1 MEQLK
6 DNGIIMKKIMMLLL
20 SCSLLLSCNKSTTS
34 ISSSKYPIDTLE
46 VASSTPYGKYP
57 ETVYYT
63 LANMTSSGN
72 SNMPEGDTYSDNA
85 YTRFLLDK
93 LNIQNINV
101 IEAKESEYNN
111 TIQMLISS
119 KELPDIMIV
128 ESYEDLKYLVEND
141 LIEDLTIAYETC
153 ASSRIKEMYDS
164 YGNSV
169 LNNVT
174 FDDKIYAMPG
184 TNISDGPNLFWVR
197 QDWLDSLGL
206 EAPETLEDV
215 ENIVRQFILQDP
227 GHNGEGNTIGLMID
241 PKLTGESGYSSEYL
255 LDIVFACYDAYPKQW
270 IEKDGELIYGSI
282 DQNVK
287 EALLYIQKL
296 YDEGII
302 DQDFILRSNTNIID
316 TIISGQCGSFFG
328 PWWAPNNPLIDA
340 VKNDNQAVWKP
351 YLIQTDDQ
359 GNTSY
364 HTQNPSSKYVVVK
377 KGFEHP
383 EIVFKMISVIFD
395 YLRYDD
401 TTASELNE
409 YFRLNVDPTARPIS
423 INVDYS
429 DALLQSY
436 HNILKIV
443 SAEMQMEEA
452 TALDQSYAE
461 ACIDYLANEQ
471 ANKEEN
477 WAAYATRVEATS
489 LLESSSIIEVESLF
503 FGTTN
508 TMSKVWWKLED
519 LESETFLKI
528 ITGEEEIDYFDQ
540 FVKEWKRQGGD
551 AITSEVAEIL
561 GR

>member
-1 MEQLK
+1 VEQLK

-20 SCSLLLSCNKSTTS
+20 SCCLLLSCNKSTTS

-215 ENIVRQFILQDP
+215 ENIVRQFIFQDP
-227 GHNGEGNTIGLMID
+227 GHT
-241 PKLTGESGYSSEYL
+241 
-255 LDIVFACYDAYPKQW
+255 
-270 IEKDGELIYGSI
+270 EK
-282 DQNVK
+282 
-287 EALLYIQKL
+287 
-296 YDEGII
+296 
-302 DQDFILRSNTNIID
+302 
-316 TIISGQCGSFFG
+316 
-328 PWWAPNNPLIDA
+328 
-340 VKNDNQAVWKP
+340 
-351 YLIQTDDQ
+351 
-359 GNTSY
+359 
-364 HTQNPSSKYVVVK
+364 
-377 KGFEHP
+377 
-383 EIVFKMISVIFD
+383 VIRKD
-395 YLRYDD
+395 
-401 TTASELNE
+401 
-409 YFRLNVDPTARPIS
+409 
-423 INVDYS
+423 
-429 DALLQSY
+429 
-436 HNILKIV
+436 
-443 SAEMQMEEA
+443 
-452 TALDQSYAE
+452 
-461 ACIDYLANEQ
+461 
-471 ANKEEN
+471 
-477 WAAYATRVEATS
+477 
-489 LLESSSIIEVESLF
+489 
-503 FGTTN
+503 
-508 TMSKVWWKLED
+508 
-519 LESETFLKI
+519 
-528 ITGEEEIDYFDQ
+528 
-540 FVKEWKRQGGD
+540 
-551 AITSEVAEIL
+551 
-561 GR
+561 